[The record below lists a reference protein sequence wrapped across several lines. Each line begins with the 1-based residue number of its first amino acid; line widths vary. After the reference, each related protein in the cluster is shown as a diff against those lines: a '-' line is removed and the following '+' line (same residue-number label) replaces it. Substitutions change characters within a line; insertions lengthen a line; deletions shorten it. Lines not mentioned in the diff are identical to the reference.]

1 MAQTTWIKTNTAL
14 FKAEDVI
21 CYVLD
26 VGLAHEAI
34 AVFRDGTR
42 MIIYTNQQ
50 REKANE
56 FLAWLLEELVAER
69 VIINTTRF

>member
-1 MAQTTWIKTNTAL
+1 MSRPTWIKTETAL

-26 VGLAHEAI
+26 VGLTHVAI

-50 REKANE
+50 REKVNE
-56 FLAWLLEELVAER
+56 FLTWLMEGLIAER
-69 VIINTTRF
+69 EVINTTRF